1 MGQSFI
7 PLVVA
12 TNGVQGLIQDFLLGG
27 GNHIFEEIL
36 DIFGQ
41 QNRQIQLYNFSN
53 SIFIGYRPV

>member
-1 MGQSFI
+1 MHGKAGFDTGFF
-7 PLVVA
+7 A
-12 TNGVQGLIQDFLLGG
+12 RGG

-41 QNRQIQLYNFSN
+41 QNRQIQLYNFN